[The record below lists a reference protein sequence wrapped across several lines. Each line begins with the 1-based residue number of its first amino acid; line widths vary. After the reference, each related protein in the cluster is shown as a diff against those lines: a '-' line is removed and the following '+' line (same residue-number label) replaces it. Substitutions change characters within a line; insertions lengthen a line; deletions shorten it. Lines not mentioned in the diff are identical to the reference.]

1 MNLLLDTHALLWWLD
16 DHPTLSTT
24 AKTAIA
30 DTENLVLISAA
41 VIWEIKI
48 KQSLGKLKIPRNFRK
63 VLDEQP
69 FERLSITAEHAY
81 AVGELSAY
89 HRDPFDRIL
98 IAQAKVEGLTI
109 VTRDDHFK
117 KYKVSIINA

>member
-30 DTENLVLISAA
+30 NTENLVLISAA

-69 FERLSITAEHAY
+69 FEMLSITAEHAY
-81 AVGELSAY
+81 AVGELPAH
-89 HRDPFDRIL
+89 HRDPFDRML

-109 VTRDDHFK
+109 VTRDDHLK
-117 KYKVSIINA
+117 KYRVSIINA